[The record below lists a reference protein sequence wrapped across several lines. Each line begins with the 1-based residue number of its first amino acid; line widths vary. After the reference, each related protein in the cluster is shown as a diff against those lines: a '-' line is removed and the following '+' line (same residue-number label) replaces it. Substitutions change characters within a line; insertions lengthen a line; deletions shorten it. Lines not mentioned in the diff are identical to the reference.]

1 MQEPIHEGRIPPGSP
16 MEHNRTATVPGEEE
30 NSTTG
35 NRENKVLTEI
45 IKTKLLKSLIVQ
57 TLEYFLL
64 SCE

>member
-1 MQEPIHEGRIPPGSP
+1 MRAGSLQDP
-16 MEHNRTATVPGEEE
+16 QWNIYRTATVPGEEE
-30 NSTTG
+30 NSTAG

-45 IKTKLLKSLIVQ
+45 IKTKLLKSFIVQ